1 MTVANTALLY
11 NLGLTQFPVY
21 DDLASTVVSS
31 QVGATQLIGEACRVT
46 SAVAN
51 GSFILKSL
59 LTLDG
64 PPLVF
69 VINDSAQAIRVYPFL
84 SVPSP
89 ESVNGSANSFLS
101 IPTGQSGI
109 FISVPN
115 AKGATQD
122 WRAAVIP

>member
-1 MTVANTALLY
+1 MSVANTALLY

-21 DDLASTVVSS
+21 DDLASLVVTV
-31 QVGATQLIGEACRVT
+31 QTGATSLIGEACRVT
-46 SAVAN
+46 TAIAN
-51 GSFILKSL
+51 GAFTLKSL

-69 VINDSAQAIRVYPFL
+69 VINDSAQTIKVFPFL
-84 SVPSP
+84 STASP
-89 ESVNGSANSFLS
+89 ESINGTANLALS